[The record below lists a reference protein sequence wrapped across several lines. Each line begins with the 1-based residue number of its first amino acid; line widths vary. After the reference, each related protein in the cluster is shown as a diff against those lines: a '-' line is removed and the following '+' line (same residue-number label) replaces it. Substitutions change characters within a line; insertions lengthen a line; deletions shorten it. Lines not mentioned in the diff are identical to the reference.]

1 MDMKKEFLKIMV
13 EATKIALASSVD
25 NVPNVRILNFV
36 YSKNEN
42 VLYFQSRKGDQKEKE
57 FEKNEN
63 VAFTTIPEKG
73 LSYVRAN
80 HATIKKSK
88 KTIFDIQY
96 MFIEKM
102 PYYKQLI
109 EKDGNTMD
117 LYEIRFL
124 TAMVFPDPDKFEQID
139 LSQR

>member
-1 MDMKKEFLKIMV
+1 MDKKKEFEKIMN
-13 EATKIALASSVD
+13 EATKLALASSVD

-36 YSKNEN
+36 YSENEN

-63 VAFTTIPEKG
+63 VAFTTIPDKG
-73 LSYVRAN
+73 LSYVRTN
-80 HATIKKSK
+80 HSTIKKSE
-88 KTIFDIQY
+88 KTIFEVQD

-102 PYYKQLI
+102 SYYKQLI
-109 EKDGNTMD
+109 EKEGNTMD
-117 LYEIRFL
+117 LYEVRFL
-124 TAMVFPDPDKFEQID
+124 TAMVFPDPDKFEQIE